1 MRERVTRA
9 ALRAFPPAIRS
20 ARGDEMLGTLL
31 DASATSQT
39 RFAHEIVDLV
49 RSGLRARATQTAQA
63 GATRIVA
70 DGLCLAAVW
79 LLTLFF
85 AADVGNR
92 IRGPLPG
99 DPAALLSSWSLG
111 LLGAALVLALI
122 GSDRLA
128 GAAGLLFTASVFGDP
143 ARYDLTGAAS
153 LPLLV
158 PLICFGALL
167 LAPRRRKHSVSRLA
181 WLVLPAALAVA
192 AGRADDSIAA
202 VALIGLIFFAP
213 PAFARLHTDP
223 RQAIACVVS
232 AAYFGLRMAQDP
244 GGPGA
249 LGLLF
254 LGAAPLI
261 LTVVIAHT
269 RDVRQPRVPL

>member
-1 MRERVTRA
+1 MRERMTRA
-9 ALRAFPPAIRS
+9 ALHAFPPAIRS
-20 ARGDEMLGTLL
+20 ARGPEMLGTLL

-39 RFAHEIVDLV
+39 RFAREIVDLV
-49 RSGLRARATQTAQA
+49 RSGLRARATETAQA
-63 GATRIVA
+63 GAQRLVA
-70 DGLCLAAVW
+70 DGFCLAAVW
-79 LLTLFF
+79 LLTLFL
-85 AADVGNR
+85 AADVANR

-99 DPAALLSSWSLG
+99 DPAALVSSWSLA

-128 GAAGLLFTASVFGDP
+128 GAAALLFTASVFDDP
-143 ARYDLTGAAS
+143 ARYDLTGAAR

-167 LAPRRRKHSVSRLA
+167 LAPRRRKLSVRRLA
-181 WLVLPAALAVA
+181 WLTAAAALALA
-192 AGRADDSIAA
+192 ASRSDDAIAA
-202 VALIGLIFFAP
+202 VALLGLIVFVP
-213 PAFARLHTDP
+213 PAFARLRTDP
-223 RQAIACVVS
+223 RQAIACMVS

-254 LGAAPLI
+254 LAAAP
-261 LTVVIAHT
+261 VVLAIAVAHT
-269 RDVRQPRVPL
+269 RHVLQARVPL

>member
-1 MRERVTRA
+1 MRERLTRA

-20 ARGDEMLGTLL
+20 ARGPEMLGTLL
-31 DASATSQT
+31 DASAASHT
-39 RFAHEIVDLV
+39 RFAREIVDLV

-63 GATRIVA
+63 GATRLVA
-70 DGLCLAAVW
+70 DGFCLAAVW
-79 LLTLFF
+79 LLTLFL

-99 DPAALLSSWSLG
+99 GPAALVSSWSLA

-128 GAAGLLFTASVFGDP
+128 GAAGLLFTASVFEDP
-143 ARYDLTGAAS
+143 ARYDLTGTAR

-158 PLICFGALL
+158 PLVCFGALL
-167 LAPRRRKHSVSRLA
+167 LAPRRRRPSTRRLA
-181 WLVLPAALAVA
+181 WLVLAAGLAVA
-192 AGRADDSIAA
+192 ASRTDDSIAA
-202 VALIGLIFFAP
+202 VALIGLIVFAP

-232 AAYFGLRMAQDP
+232 AAYFGLRIAQDP

-254 LGAAPLI
+254 LAAAPLT
-261 LTVVIAHT
+261 LTIVIAHT
-269 RDVRQPRVPL
+269 RHVLQARVPL